1 MMTRYHVDSEAVLA
15 ATSNAHATINRVQ
28 GEITSLTSQLQSLQ
42 SSWSGSASLAFQQ
55 VLGEWKATHAQVE
68 AQLVSLT
75 QTLGQAAQHYA
86 DLEAQNTRLF
96 MR

>member
-1 MMTRYHVDSEAVLA
+1 MTRYQVDSEAVLA
-15 ATSNAHATINRVQ
+15 ATGTANATISRVQ
-28 GEITSLTSQLQSLQ
+28 GDIASLTSQLQSLQ

-55 VLGEWKATHAQVE
+55 VLGEWKATHAHVE

-75 QTLGQAAQHYA
+75 HTLGQVAQHYA
-86 DLEAQNTRLF
+86 ELEAQNTRLF